1 MKNKTKKIF
10 AVLIIFSLLFST
22 FVFATEETNETKI
35 EPRTAIS
42 DEGISNETQTYVD
55 PETGEEYDIALLSQD
70 GNEDD
75 YYEGDSSE
83 YIDGDLYDINN
94 SVDVKTDV
102 NGNVFVM
109 GETVNI
115 ENVYVEGDVF
125 VLAKKVNFNNS
136 IVNGSVFALAQDIK
150 FDANAYDVYALAE
163 KVIFSENSY
172 VGRTVRA
179 SAKKIELNGSI
190 DANAYIAAENLVID
204 SDATISG
211 KLSYTSENTGNISD
225 KAQIGSVEFNQKAQE
240 ETEVT
245 AGFFGLSILM
255 EAVSYIFK
263 VAIISALILAFCNRF
278 VKIAKEEKVGKTLV
292 KSLGS
297 GALALILIP
306 CIALALM
313 FTVIGTGFGIVLI
326 GAYAIVLFFASAIA
340 SVGIA
345 VNLFDTKINSKL
357 GLWGASLGT
366 ALVIWCLGQ
375 IPAIG
380 WLISLFVILI
390 GLGLL
395 TKTIFYKED
404 DKKVKGKKDRKV
416 VEKESKKDV
425 EPIKE
430 LKKDNKKQDEEKD
443 EIKKEENKAE
453 LENKEDKSEN
463 KDEK

>member
-10 AVLIIFSLLFST
+10 AVLIIFSILFST
-22 FVFATEETNETKI
+22 FVFATEENNETKI
-35 EPRTAIS
+35 EPRTAVS

-55 PETGEEYDIALLSQD
+55 PETGEEYDISLL
-70 GNEDD
+70 NEDKDD
-75 YYEGDSSE
+75 YYEGDSEE
-83 YIDGDLYDINN
+83 YIDGDLYNMDN

-109 GETVNI
+109 GETVNF
-115 ENVYVEGDVF
+115 ENIYVEGDVF

-136 IVNGSVFALAQDIK
+136 IVNGSVFALAQEIK
-150 FDANAYDVYALAE
+150 FDANAYDVYALGE

-172 VGRTVRA
+172 IGRTVRA
-179 SAKKIELNGSI
+179 SAKKLELNGNI
-190 DANAYIAAENLVID
+190 DANAYITAENLVIGD
-204 SDATISG
+204 DTIISG
-211 KLSYTSENTGNISD
+211 KLSYTSEKAGDISE
-225 KAQIGSVEFNQKAQE
+225 KAQIGSVEFNQSTQQ
-240 ETEVT
+240 ETEAT
-245 AGFFGLSILM
+245 AEFFGLSILM
-255 EAVSYIFK
+255 EAVSYVFK
-263 VAIISALILAFCNRF
+263 VAIISALIIAFCNRF
-278 VKIAKEEKVGKTLV
+278 VKISKEEKVGKTLI

-297 GALALILIP
+297 GALALILTP
-306 CIALALM
+306 CIALALIC
-313 FTVIGTGFGIVLI
+313 TVIGTGFGIVLM

-340 SVGIA
+340 STGIA
-345 VNLFDTKINSKL
+345 VNLFNTKINSKL

-395 TKTIFYKED
+395 TKTIFYKEN

-416 VEKESKKDV
+416 VEKENKKEKDV

-430 LKKDNKKQDEEKD
+430 ITENKKEA
-443 EIKKEENKAE
+443 KKEENKTE
-453 LENKEDKSEN
+453 LENSESDSEN
-463 KDEK
+463 KNEN

>member
-10 AVLIIFSLLFST
+10 AVLIIFSILFST
-22 FVFATEETNETKI
+22 FVFATEENNETKI
-35 EPRTAIS
+35 EPRTAVS
-42 DEGISNETQTYVD
+42 DEGISNKTQTYVD
-55 PETGEEYDIALLSQD
+55 PETGEEYDISLLNE
-70 GNEDD
+70 NEDD
-75 YYEGDSSE
+75 YYEGDSEE
-83 YIDGDLYDINN
+83 YINGDLYNVDN

-109 GETVNI
+109 GETVNF
-115 ENVYVEGDVF
+115 ENIYVEGDVF

-136 IVNGSVFALAQDIK
+136 IVNGSVFALAQEIK
-150 FDANAYDVYALAE
+150 FDANAYDVYALGE

-179 SAKKIELNGSI
+179 SAKNLELNGSI
-190 DANAYIAAENLVID
+190 DANAYITAEKLVIGD
-204 SDATISG
+204 DTIISG
-211 KLSYTSENTGNISD
+211 KLSYTSEKAGDISE
-225 KAQIGSVEFNQKAQE
+225 KAQIGSVEFNQSTQP
-240 ETEVT
+240 ETEAT
-245 AGFFGLSILM
+245 AEFFGLSILM
-255 EAVSYIFK
+255 EAVSYVFK
-263 VAIISALILAFCNRF
+263 VAIISALIIAFCNRF
-278 VKIAKEEKVGKTLV
+278 VKISKEEKVGKTLI

-306 CIALALM
+306 CIALALI
-313 FTVIGTGFGIVLI
+313 FTVIGTGFGIVLM

-340 SVGIA
+340 STGIA
-345 VNLFDTKINSKL
+345 VNLFNTKINSKL

-395 TKTIFYKED
+395 TKTIFYKEN

-416 VEKESKKDV
+416 AEKENKKEKDV

-430 LKKDNKKQDEEKD
+430 IAEDKKEA
-443 EIKKEENKAE
+443 KKEENKTE
-453 LENKEDKSEN
+453 LENSESDSEN
-463 KDEK
+463 KNEN

>member
-10 AVLIIFSLLFST
+10 AVLIIFSILFST
-22 FVFATEETNETKI
+22 FVFATEENNETKI
-35 EPRTAIS
+35 EPRTAVS

-55 PETGEEYDIALLSQD
+55 PETGEEYDISLL
-70 GNEDD
+70 NEDKDD
-75 YYEGDSSE
+75 YYEGDSEE
-83 YIDGDLYDINN
+83 YIDGDLYNMDN

-109 GETVNI
+109 GETVNF
-115 ENVYVEGDVF
+115 ENIYVEGDVF

-136 IVNGSVFALAQDIK
+136 IVNGSVFALAQEIK
-150 FDANAYDVYALAE
+150 FDANAYDVYALGE

-172 VGRTVRA
+172 IGRTVRA
-179 SAKKIELNGSI
+179 SAKNLELNGSI
-190 DANAYIAAENLVID
+190 DANAYITAEKLVIGD
-204 SDATISG
+204 DTIISG
-211 KLSYTSENTGNISD
+211 KLSYTSEKAGDISE
-225 KAQIGSVEFNQKAQE
+225 KAQIGSVEFNQSTQP
-240 ETEVT
+240 ETEAT
-245 AGFFGLSILM
+245 AEFFGLSILM
-255 EAVSYIFK
+255 EAVSYVFK
-263 VAIISALILAFCNRF
+263 VAIISALIIAFCNRF
-278 VKIAKEEKVGKTLV
+278 VKISKEEKVGKTLI

-297 GALALILIP
+297 GALALILTP
-306 CIALALM
+306 CIALALIC
-313 FTVIGTGFGIVLI
+313 TVIGTGFGIVLM

-340 SVGIA
+340 STGIA
-345 VNLFDTKINSKL
+345 VNLFNTKINSKL

-395 TKTIFYKED
+395 TKTIFYKEN

-416 VEKESKKDV
+416 AEKENKKEKDV

-430 LKKDNKKQDEEKD
+430 IAEDKKEE
-443 EIKKEENKAE
+443 KKEENKTE
-453 LENKEDKSEN
+453 LENSESDSEN
-463 KDEK
+463 KNEN

>member
-10 AVLIIFSLLFST
+10 AVLIIFSILFST
-22 FVFATEETNETKI
+22 FVFATEENNETKI
-35 EPRTAIS
+35 EPRTAVS

-55 PETGEEYDIALLSQD
+55 PETGEEYDISLL
-70 GNEDD
+70 NEDKDD
-75 YYEGDSSE
+75 YYEGDSEE
-83 YIDGDLYDINN
+83 YIDGDLYNMDN

-109 GETVNI
+109 GETVNF
-115 ENVYVEGDVF
+115 ENIYVEGDVF

-136 IVNGSVFALAQDIK
+136 IVNGSVFALAQEIK
-150 FDANAYDVYALAE
+150 FDANAYDVYALGE

-172 VGRTVRA
+172 IGRTVRA
-179 SAKKIELNGSI
+179 SAKNLELNGSI
-190 DANAYIAAENLVID
+190 DANAYITAEKLVIGD
-204 SDATISG
+204 DTIISG
-211 KLSYTSENTGNISD
+211 KLSYTSEKAGNISE
-225 KAQIGSVEFNQKAQE
+225 KAQIGSVEFNQSTQP
-240 ETEVT
+240 ETEAT
-245 AGFFGLSILM
+245 AEFFGLSILM
-255 EAVSYIFK
+255 EAVSYVFK
-263 VAIISALILAFCNRF
+263 VAIISALIIAFCNRF
-278 VKIAKEEKVGKTLV
+278 VKISKEEKVGKTLI

-297 GALALILIP
+297 GALALILTP
-306 CIALALM
+306 CIALALIC
-313 FTVIGTGFGIVLI
+313 TVIGTGFGIVLM

-340 SVGIA
+340 STGIA
-345 VNLFDTKINSKL
+345 VNLFNTKINSKL

-395 TKTIFYKED
+395 TKTIFYKEN

-416 VEKESKKDV
+416 AEKENKKEKDV

-430 LKKDNKKQDEEKD
+430 IAEDKKEA
-443 EIKKEENKAE
+443 KKEENKTE
-453 LENKEDKSEN
+453 LENSESDSEN
-463 KDEK
+463 KNEN

>member
-10 AVLIIFSLLFST
+10 AVLIIFSILFST
-22 FVFATEETNETKI
+22 FVFATEENNETKI
-35 EPRTAIS
+35 EPRTAVS
-42 DEGISNETQTYVD
+42 DEGISNKTQTYVD
-55 PETGEEYDIALLSQD
+55 PETGEEYDISLLNE
-70 GNEDD
+70 NEDD
-75 YYEGDSSE
+75 YYEGDSEE
-83 YIDGDLYDINN
+83 YINGDLYNMDN

-109 GETVNI
+109 GETVNF
-115 ENVYVEGDVF
+115 ENIYVEGDVF

-136 IVNGSVFALAQDIK
+136 IVNGSVFALAQEIK
-150 FDANAYDVYALAE
+150 FDANAYDVYALGE

-179 SAKKIELNGSI
+179 SAKNLELNGSI
-190 DANAYIAAENLVID
+190 DANAYITAEKLVIGD
-204 SDATISG
+204 DTIISG
-211 KLSYTSENTGNISD
+211 KLSYTSEKAGDISE
-225 KAQIGSVEFNQKAQE
+225 KAQIGSVEFNQSTQP
-240 ETEVT
+240 ETEAT
-245 AGFFGLSILM
+245 AEFFGLSILM
-255 EAVSYIFK
+255 EAVSYVFK
-263 VAIISALILAFCNRF
+263 VAIISALIIAFCNRF
-278 VKIAKEEKVGKTLV
+278 VKISKEEKVGKTLI

-306 CIALALM
+306 CIALALI
-313 FTVIGTGFGIVLI
+313 FTVIGTGFGIVLM

-340 SVGIA
+340 STGIA
-345 VNLFDTKINSKL
+345 VNLFNTKINSKL

-395 TKTIFYKED
+395 TKTIFYKEN

-416 VEKESKKDV
+416 AEKENKKEKDV

-430 LKKDNKKQDEEKD
+430 IAEDKKEE
-443 EIKKEENKAE
+443 KKEENKTE
-453 LENKEDKSEN
+453 LENSESDSEN
-463 KDEK
+463 KNEN

>member
-10 AVLIIFSLLFST
+10 TVLIIFSILFST
-22 FVFATEETNETKI
+22 FVFATEENNETKI
-35 EPRTAIS
+35 EPRTAVS

-55 PETGEEYDIALLSQD
+55 PETGEEYDISLL
-70 GNEDD
+70 NEDKDD
-75 YYEGDSSE
+75 YYEGDSEE
-83 YIDGDLYDINN
+83 YIDGDLYNMDN

-109 GETVNI
+109 GETVNF
-115 ENVYVEGDVF
+115 ENIYVEGDVF

-136 IVNGSVFALAQDIK
+136 IVNGSVFALAQEIK
-150 FDANAYDVYALAE
+150 FDANAYDVYALGE

-172 VGRTVRA
+172 IGRTVRA
-179 SAKKIELNGSI
+179 SAKKLELNGNI
-190 DANAYIAAENLVID
+190 DANAYITAENLVIGD
-204 SDATISG
+204 DTIISG
-211 KLSYTSENTGNISD
+211 KLSYTSEKAGDISE
-225 KAQIGSVEFNQKAQE
+225 KAQIGSVEFNQSTQP
-240 ETEVT
+240 ETEAT
-245 AGFFGLSILM
+245 AKFFGLSILM
-255 EAVSYIFK
+255 EAVSYVFK
-263 VAIISALILAFCNRF
+263 VAIISALIIAFCNRF
-278 VKIAKEEKVGKTLV
+278 VKISKEEKVGKTLI

-297 GALALILIP
+297 GALALILTP
-306 CIALALM
+306 CIALALIC
-313 FTVIGTGFGIVLI
+313 TVIGTGFGIVLM

-340 SVGIA
+340 STGIA
-345 VNLFDTKINSKL
+345 VNLFNTKINSKL

-395 TKTIFYKED
+395 TKTIFYKEN

-416 VEKESKKDV
+416 AEKENKKEKDV

-430 LKKDNKKQDEEKD
+430 IAEDKKEA
-443 EIKKEENKAE
+443 KKEENKTE
-453 LENKEDKSEN
+453 LENSESDSEN
-463 KDEK
+463 KNEN

>member
-10 AVLIIFSLLFST
+10 AVLIIFSILFST
-22 FVFATEETNETKI
+22 FVFATEENNETKI
-35 EPRTAIS
+35 EPRTAVS

-55 PETGEEYDIALLSQD
+55 PETGEEYDISLLNE
-70 GNEDD
+70 NEDD
-75 YYEGDSSE
+75 YYEGDSEE
-83 YIDGDLYDINN
+83 YINGDLYNVDN

-109 GETVNI
+109 GETVNF
-115 ENVYVEGDVF
+115 ENIYVEGDVF

-136 IVNGSVFALAQDIK
+136 IVNGSVFALAQEIK
-150 FDANAYDVYALAE
+150 FDANAYDVYALGE

-179 SAKKIELNGSI
+179 SAKKLELNGSI
-190 DANAYIAAENLVID
+190 DANAYVTAENLVID
-204 SDATISG
+204 DDATISG

-225 KAQIGSVEFNQKAQE
+225 KAQIGSVEFNQRTQP
-240 ETEVT
+240 ETEATVR
-245 AGFFGLSILM
+245 FLGLSILM
-255 EAVSYIFK
+255 EAVSYVFK
-263 VAIISALILAFCNRF
+263 VAIISALIIAFCNRF
-278 VKIAKEEKVGKTLV
+278 VKISKEEKVGKTLI

-306 CIALALM
+306 CIALALI
-313 FTVIGTGFGIVLI
+313 FTVIGTGFGIVLM

-340 SVGIA
+340 STGIA
-345 VNLFDTKINSKL
+345 VNLFNTKINSKL

-395 TKTIFYKED
+395 TKTIFYKEN

-416 VEKESKKDV
+416 AEKENKKEKDV

-430 LKKDNKKQDEEKD
+430 IAED
-443 EIKKEENKAE
+443 KKEENKTE
-453 LENKEDKSEN
+453 LENSESDSEN
-463 KDEK
+463 KNEN

>member
-10 AVLIIFSLLFST
+10 AVLIIFSILFST
-22 FVFATEETNETKI
+22 FVFATEENNETKI
-35 EPRTAIS
+35 EPRTAVS

-55 PETGEEYDIALLSQD
+55 PETGEEYDISLLNEN

-75 YYEGDSSE
+75 YYEGDSEE
-83 YIDGDLYDINN
+83 YIDGDLYNMDN

-109 GETVNI
+109 GETVNF
-115 ENVYVEGDVF
+115 ENIYVEGDVF

-136 IVNGSVFALAQDIK
+136 IVNGSVFALAQEIK
-150 FDANAYDVYALAE
+150 FDANAYDVYALGE

-179 SAKKIELNGSI
+179 SAQKLELNGSI
-190 DANAYIAAENLVID
+190 DANAYVTAENLVID

-225 KAQIGSVEFNQKAQE
+225 KAQIGSVEFNQRTQP
-240 ETEVT
+240 ETEATVR
-245 AGFFGLSILM
+245 FLGLSILM
-255 EAVSYIFK
+255 EAVSYVFK
-263 VAIISALILAFCNRF
+263 VAIISALIIAFCNRF
-278 VKIAKEEKVGKTLV
+278 VKISKEEKVGKTLI

-306 CIALALM
+306 CIALALI
-313 FTVIGTGFGIVLI
+313 FTVIGTGFGIVLM

-340 SVGIA
+340 STGIA
-345 VNLFDTKINSKL
+345 VNLFNTKINSKL

-395 TKTIFYKED
+395 TKTIFYKEN

-416 VEKESKKDV
+416 AEKENKKEKDV

-430 LKKDNKKQDEEKD
+430 IAEDKKEAKEA
-443 EIKKEENKAE
+443 KKEENKTE
-453 LENKEDKSEN
+453 LENSESDSEN
-463 KDEK
+463 KNEN

>member
-10 AVLIIFSLLFST
+10 AVLIIFSILFST
-22 FVFATEETNETKI
+22 FVFATEENNETKI
-35 EPRTAIS
+35 EPRTAVS

-55 PETGEEYDIALLSQD
+55 PETGEEYDISLL
-70 GNEDD
+70 NEDKDD
-75 YYEGDSSE
+75 YYEGDSEE
-83 YIDGDLYDINN
+83 YIDGDLYNMDN

-109 GETVNI
+109 GETVNF
-115 ENVYVEGDVF
+115 ENIYVEGDVF

-136 IVNGSVFALAQDIK
+136 IVNGSVFALAQEIK
-150 FDANAYDVYALAE
+150 FDANAYDVYALGE

-172 VGRTVRA
+172 IGRTVRA
-179 SAKKIELNGSI
+179 SAKNLELNGSI
-190 DANAYIAAENLVID
+190 DANAYITAEKLVIGD
-204 SDATISG
+204 DTIISG
-211 KLSYTSENTGNISD
+211 KLSYTSEKAGDISE
-225 KAQIGSVEFNQKAQE
+225 KAQIGSVEFNQSTQP
-240 ETEVT
+240 ETEAT
-245 AGFFGLSILM
+245 AEFFGLSILM
-255 EAVSYIFK
+255 EAVSYVFK
-263 VAIISALILAFCNRF
+263 VAIISALIIAFCNRF
-278 VKIAKEEKVGKTLV
+278 VKISKEEKVGKTLI

-297 GALALILIP
+297 GALALILTP
-306 CIALALM
+306 CIALALIC
-313 FTVIGTGFGIVLI
+313 TVIGTGFGIVLM

-340 SVGIA
+340 STGIA
-345 VNLFDTKINSKL
+345 VNLFNTKINSKL

-395 TKTIFYKED
+395 TKTIFYKEN

-416 VEKESKKDV
+416 AEKENKKEKDV

-430 LKKDNKKQDEEKD
+430 IAEDKKEA
-443 EIKKEENKAE
+443 KKEENKTE
-453 LENKEDKSEN
+453 LENSESDSEN
-463 KDEK
+463 KNEN

>member
-10 AVLIIFSLLFST
+10 AVLIIFSILFST
-22 FVFATEETNETKI
+22 FVFATEENNETKI
-35 EPRTAIS
+35 EPRTAVS

-55 PETGEEYDIALLSQD
+55 PETGEEYDISLL
-70 GNEDD
+70 NEDKDD
-75 YYEGDSSE
+75 YYEGDSEE
-83 YIDGDLYDINN
+83 YIDGDLYNMDN

-109 GETVNI
+109 GETVNF
-115 ENVYVEGDVF
+115 ENIYVEGDVF

-136 IVNGSVFALAQDIK
+136 IVNGSVFALAQEIK
-150 FDANAYDVYALAE
+150 FDANAYDVYALGE

-172 VGRTVRA
+172 IGRTVRA
-179 SAKKIELNGSI
+179 SAKKLELNGNI
-190 DANAYIAAENLVID
+190 DANAYITAENLVIGD
-204 SDATISG
+204 DTIISG
-211 KLSYTSENTGNISD
+211 KLSYTSEKAGDISE
-225 KAQIGSVEFNQKAQE
+225 KAQIGSVEFNQSAQP
-240 ETEVT
+240 ETEAT
-245 AGFFGLSILM
+245 AEFFGLSILM
-255 EAVSYIFK
+255 EAVSYVFK
-263 VAIISALILAFCNRF
+263 VAIISALIIAFCNRF
-278 VKIAKEEKVGKTLV
+278 VKISKEEKVGKTLI

-297 GALALILIP
+297 GALALILTP
-306 CIALALM
+306 CIALALIC
-313 FTVIGTGFGIVLI
+313 TVIGTGFGIVLM

-340 SVGIA
+340 STGIA
-345 VNLFDTKINSKL
+345 VNLFNTKINSKL

-395 TKTIFYKED
+395 TKTIFYKEN

-416 VEKESKKDV
+416 AEKENKKEKDV

-430 LKKDNKKQDEEKD
+430 IAEDKKEA
-443 EIKKEENKAE
+443 KKEENKTE
-453 LENKEDKSEN
+453 LENSESDSEN
-463 KDEK
+463 KNEN

>member
-10 AVLIIFSLLFST
+10 AVLIIFSILFST
-22 FVFATEETNETKI
+22 FVFATEENNETKI
-35 EPRTAIS
+35 EPRTAVS

-55 PETGEEYDIALLSQD
+55 PETGEEYDISLL
-70 GNEDD
+70 NEDKDD
-75 YYEGDSSE
+75 YYEGDSEE
-83 YIDGDLYDINN
+83 YIDGDLYNMDN

-109 GETVNI
+109 GETVNF
-115 ENVYVEGDVF
+115 ENIYVEGDVF

-136 IVNGSVFALAQDIK
+136 IVNGSVFALAQEIK
-150 FDANAYDVYALAE
+150 FDANAYDVYALGE

-172 VGRTVRA
+172 IGRTVRA
-179 SAKKIELNGSI
+179 SAKKLELNGNI
-190 DANAYIAAENLVID
+190 DANAYITAENLVIGD
-204 SDATISG
+204 DTIISG
-211 KLSYTSENTGNISD
+211 KLSYTSEKAGDISE
-225 KAQIGSVEFNQKAQE
+225 KAQIGSVEFNQSTQP
-240 ETEVT
+240 ETEAT
-245 AGFFGLSILM
+245 AEFFGLSILM
-255 EAVSYIFK
+255 EAVSYVFK
-263 VAIISALILAFCNRF
+263 VAIISALIIAFCNRF
-278 VKIAKEEKVGKTLV
+278 VKISKEEKVGKTLI

-297 GALALILIP
+297 GALALILTP
-306 CIALALM
+306 CIALALIC
-313 FTVIGTGFGIVLI
+313 TVIGTGFGIVLM

-340 SVGIA
+340 STGIA
-345 VNLFDTKINSKL
+345 VNLFNTKINSKL

-395 TKTIFYKED
+395 TKTIFYKEN

-416 VEKESKKDV
+416 AEKENKKEKDV

-430 LKKDNKKQDEEKD
+430 IAEEKK
-443 EIKKEENKAE
+443 EAKKEENKTE
-453 LENKEDKSEN
+453 LENSESDSEN
-463 KDEK
+463 KNEN

>member
-10 AVLIIFSLLFST
+10 AVLIIFSILFST
-22 FVFATEETNETKI
+22 FVFATEENNETKI
-35 EPRTAIS
+35 EPRTAVS

-55 PETGEEYDIALLSQD
+55 PETGEEYDISLL
-70 GNEDD
+70 NEDKDD
-75 YYEGDSSE
+75 YYEGDSEE
-83 YIDGDLYDINN
+83 YIDGDLYNMDN

-109 GETVNI
+109 GETVNF
-115 ENVYVEGDVF
+115 ENIYVEGDVF

-136 IVNGSVFALAQDIK
+136 IVNGSVFALAQEIK
-150 FDANAYDVYALAE
+150 FDANAYDVYALGE

-172 VGRTVRA
+172 IGRTVRA
-179 SAKKIELNGSI
+179 SAKKLELNGNI
-190 DANAYIAAENLVID
+190 DANAYITAENLVIGD
-204 SDATISG
+204 DTIISG
-211 KLSYTSENTGNISD
+211 KLSYTSEKAGDISE
-225 KAQIGSVEFNQKAQE
+225 KAQIGSVEFNQSTQP
-240 ETEVT
+240 ETEAT
-245 AGFFGLSILM
+245 AEFFGLSILM
-255 EAVSYIFK
+255 EAVSYVFK
-263 VAIISALILAFCNRF
+263 VAIISALIIAFCNRF
-278 VKIAKEEKVGKTLV
+278 VKISKEEKVGKTLI

-297 GALALILIP
+297 GALALILTP
-306 CIALALM
+306 CIALALIC
-313 FTVIGTGFGIVLI
+313 TVIGTGFGIVLM

-340 SVGIA
+340 STGIA
-345 VNLFDTKINSKL
+345 VNLFNTKINSKL

-395 TKTIFYKED
+395 TKTIFYKEN

-416 VEKESKKDV
+416 AEKENKKEKDV

-430 LKKDNKKQDEEKD
+430 IAEDKKEA
-443 EIKKEENKAE
+443 KKEENKTE
-453 LENKEDKSEN
+453 LENSESDSEN
-463 KDEK
+463 KNEN

>member
-10 AVLIIFSLLFST
+10 AVLIIFSILFST
-22 FVFATEETNETKI
+22 FVFATEENNETKI
-35 EPRTAIS
+35 EPRTAVS

-55 PETGEEYDIALLSQD
+55 PETGEEYDISLL
-70 GNEDD
+70 NEDKDD
-75 YYEGDSSE
+75 YYEGDSEE
-83 YIDGDLYDINN
+83 YIDGDLYNMDN

-109 GETVNI
+109 GETVNF
-115 ENVYVEGDVF
+115 ENIYVEGDVF

-136 IVNGSVFALAQDIK
+136 IVNGSVFALAQEIK
-150 FDANAYDVYALAE
+150 FDANAYDVYALGE

-172 VGRTVRA
+172 IGRTVRA
-179 SAKKIELNGSI
+179 SAKNLELNGSI
-190 DANAYIAAENLVID
+190 DANAYITAENLVI
-204 SDATISG
+204 SDDTIISG
-211 KLSYTSENTGNISD
+211 KLSYTSEKAGDISE
-225 KAQIGSVEFNQKAQE
+225 KAQIGSVEFNQSTQP
-240 ETEVT
+240 ETEAT
-245 AGFFGLSILM
+245 AEFFGLSILM
-255 EAVSYIFK
+255 EAVSYVFK
-263 VAIISALILAFCNRF
+263 VAIISSLIIAFCNRF
-278 VKIAKEEKVGKTLV
+278 VKISKEEKVGKTLI

-297 GALALILIP
+297 GALALILTP
-306 CIALALM
+306 CIALALIC
-313 FTVIGTGFGIVLI
+313 TVIGTGFGIVLM

-340 SVGIA
+340 STGIA
-345 VNLFDTKINSKL
+345 VNLFNTKINSKI

-395 TKTIFYKED
+395 TKTIFYKEN

-416 VEKESKKDV
+416 AEKENKKEKDV

-430 LKKDNKKQDEEKD
+430 IAEDKKEA
-443 EIKKEENKAE
+443 KKEENKTE
-453 LENKEDKSEN
+453 LENSESDSEN
-463 KDEK
+463 KNEN

>member
-10 AVLIIFSLLFST
+10 AVLIIFSILFST
-22 FVFATEETNETKI
+22 FVFATEENNETKI
-35 EPRTAIS
+35 EPRTAVS

-55 PETGEEYDIALLSQD
+55 PETGEEYDISLL
-70 GNEDD
+70 NEDKDD
-75 YYEGDSSE
+75 YYESDSEE
-83 YIDGDLYDINN
+83 YIDGDLYNMDN

-109 GETVNI
+109 GETVNF
-115 ENVYVEGDVF
+115 ENIYVEGDVF

-136 IVNGSVFALAQDIK
+136 IVNGSVFALAQEIK
-150 FDANAYDVYALAE
+150 FDANAYDVYALGE

-172 VGRTVRA
+172 IGRTVRA
-179 SAKKIELNGSI
+179 SAKNLELNGSI
-190 DANAYIAAENLVID
+190 DANAYITAEKLVIGD
-204 SDATISG
+204 DTIISG
-211 KLSYTSENTGNISD
+211 KLSYTSEKAGDISE
-225 KAQIGSVEFNQKAQE
+225 KAQIGSVEFNQSTQP
-240 ETEVT
+240 ETEAT
-245 AGFFGLSILM
+245 AEFFGLSILM
-255 EAVSYIFK
+255 EAVSYVFK
-263 VAIISALILAFCNRF
+263 VAIISALIIAFCNRF
-278 VKIAKEEKVGKTLV
+278 VKISKEEKVGKTLI

-297 GALALILIP
+297 GALALILTP
-306 CIALALM
+306 CIALALIC
-313 FTVIGTGFGIVLI
+313 TVIGTGFGIVLM

-340 SVGIA
+340 STGIA
-345 VNLFDTKINSKL
+345 VNLFNTKINSKL

-395 TKTIFYKED
+395 TKTIFYKEN

-416 VEKESKKDV
+416 AEKENKKEKDV

-430 LKKDNKKQDEEKD
+430 IAEDKKEA
-443 EIKKEENKAE
+443 KKEENKTE
-453 LENKEDKSEN
+453 LENSESDSEN
-463 KDEK
+463 KNEN

>member
-10 AVLIIFSLLFST
+10 AVLIIFSILFST
-22 FVFATEETNETKI
+22 FVFATEENNETKI
-35 EPRTAIS
+35 EPRTAVS

-55 PETGEEYDIALLSQD
+55 PETGEEYDILLL
-70 GNEDD
+70 NEDKDD
-75 YYEGDSSE
+75 YYEGDSEE
-83 YIDGDLYDINN
+83 YIDGDLYNMDN

-109 GETVNI
+109 GETVNF
-115 ENVYVEGDVF
+115 ENIYVEGDVF

-136 IVNGSVFALAQDIK
+136 IVNGSVFALAQEIK
-150 FDANAYDVYALAE
+150 FDANAYDVYALGE

-172 VGRTVRA
+172 IGRTVRA
-179 SAKKIELNGSI
+179 SAKKLELNGNI
-190 DANAYIAAENLVID
+190 DANAYITAENLVIGD
-204 SDATISG
+204 DTIISG
-211 KLSYTSENTGNISD
+211 KLSYTSEKAGDISE
-225 KAQIGSVEFNQKAQE
+225 KAQIGSVEFNQSTQP
-240 ETEVT
+240 ETEAT
-245 AGFFGLSILM
+245 AEFFGLSILM
-255 EAVSYIFK
+255 EAVSYVFK
-263 VAIISALILAFCNRF
+263 VAIISALIIAFCNRF
-278 VKIAKEEKVGKTLV
+278 VKISKEEKVGKTLI

-297 GALALILIP
+297 GALALILTP
-306 CIALALM
+306 CIALALIC
-313 FTVIGTGFGIVLI
+313 TVIGTGFGIVLM

-340 SVGIA
+340 STGIA
-345 VNLFDTKINSKL
+345 VNLFNTKINSKL

-395 TKTIFYKED
+395 TKTIFYKEN

-416 VEKESKKDV
+416 AEKENKKEKDV

-430 LKKDNKKQDEEKD
+430 IAEDKKEA
-443 EIKKEENKAE
+443 KKEENKTE
-453 LENKEDKSEN
+453 LENSESDSEN
-463 KDEK
+463 KNEN

>member
-10 AVLIIFSLLFST
+10 AVLIIFSILFST
-22 FVFATEETNETKI
+22 FVFATEENNETKI
-35 EPRTAIS
+35 EPRTAVS

-55 PETGEEYDIALLSQD
+55 PETGEEYDISLL
-70 GNEDD
+70 NEDKDD
-75 YYEGDSSE
+75 YYEGDSEE
-83 YIDGDLYDINN
+83 YIDGDLYNMDN

-109 GETVNI
+109 GETVNF
-115 ENVYVEGDVF
+115 ENIYVEGDVF

-136 IVNGSVFALAQDIK
+136 IVNGSVFALAQEIK
-150 FDANAYDVYALAE
+150 FDANAYDVYALGE

-172 VGRTVRA
+172 IGRTVRA
-179 SAKKIELNGSI
+179 SAKNLELNGSI
-190 DANAYIAAENLVID
+190 DANAYITAENLVIGD
-204 SDATISG
+204 DTIISG
-211 KLSYTSENTGNISD
+211 KLSYTSEKAGDISE
-225 KAQIGSVEFNQKAQE
+225 KAQIGSVEFNQSTQP
-240 ETEVT
+240 ETEAT
-245 AGFFGLSILM
+245 AEFFGLSILM
-255 EAVSYIFK
+255 EAVNYVFK
-263 VAIISALILAFCNRF
+263 VAIISALIIAFCNRF
-278 VKIAKEEKVGKTLV
+278 VKISKEEKVGKTLI

-297 GALALILIP
+297 GALALILTP
-306 CIALALM
+306 CIALALIC
-313 FTVIGTGFGIVLI
+313 TVIGTGFGIVLM

-340 SVGIA
+340 STGIA
-345 VNLFDTKINSKL
+345 VNLFNTKINSKL

-395 TKTIFYKED
+395 TKTIFYKEN

-416 VEKESKKDV
+416 AEKENKKEKDV

-430 LKKDNKKQDEEKD
+430 IAED
-443 EIKKEENKAE
+443 KKEAKKEKNKTE
-453 LENKEDKSEN
+453 LENSESDSEN
-463 KDEK
+463 KNEN

>member
-10 AVLIIFSLLFST
+10 AVLIIFSILFST
-22 FVFATEETNETKI
+22 FVFATEENNETKI
-35 EPRTAIS
+35 EPRTAVS

-55 PETGEEYDIALLSQD
+55 PETGEEYDISLL
-70 GNEDD
+70 NEDKDD
-75 YYEGDSSE
+75 YYEGDSEE
-83 YIDGDLYDINN
+83 YIDGDLYNMDN

-109 GETVNI
+109 GETVNF
-115 ENVYVEGDVF
+115 ENIYVEGDVF

-136 IVNGSVFALAQDIK
+136 IVNGSVFALAQEIK
-150 FDANAYDVYALAE
+150 FDANAYDVYALGE

-172 VGRTVRA
+172 IGRTVRA
-179 SAKKIELNGSI
+179 SAKNLELNGSI
-190 DANAYIAAENLVID
+190 DANAYITAENLVI
-204 SDATISG
+204 SDDTIISG
-211 KLSYTSENTGNISD
+211 KLSYTSEKAGDISE
-225 KAQIGSVEFNQKAQE
+225 KAQIGSVEFNQSTQP
-240 ETEVT
+240 ETEAT
-245 AGFFGLSILM
+245 AEFFGLSILM
-255 EAVSYIFK
+255 EAVSYVFK
-263 VAIISALILAFCNRF
+263 VAIISALIIAFCNRF
-278 VKIAKEEKVGKTLV
+278 VKISKEEKVGKTLI

-297 GALALILIP
+297 GALALILTP
-306 CIALALM
+306 CIALALIC
-313 FTVIGTGFGIVLI
+313 TVIGTGFGIVLM

-340 SVGIA
+340 STGIA
-345 VNLFDTKINSKL
+345 VNLFNTKINSKL

-395 TKTIFYKED
+395 TKTIFYKEN

-416 VEKESKKDV
+416 AEKENKKEKDV

-430 LKKDNKKQDEEKD
+430 IAEDKKEA
-443 EIKKEENKAE
+443 KKEENKTE
-453 LENKEDKSEN
+453 LENSESDSEN
-463 KDEK
+463 KNEN

>member
-10 AVLIIFSLLFST
+10 AVLIIFSILFST
-22 FVFATEETNETKI
+22 FVFATEENNETKI
-35 EPRTAIS
+35 EPRTAVS

-55 PETGEEYDIALLSQD
+55 PETGEEYDISLL
-70 GNEDD
+70 NEDKDD
-75 YYEGDSSE
+75 YYEGDSEE
-83 YIDGDLYDINN
+83 YIDGDLYNMDN

-109 GETVNI
+109 GETVNF
-115 ENVYVEGDVF
+115 ENIYVEGDVF

-136 IVNGSVFALAQDIK
+136 IVNGSVFALAQEIK
-150 FDANAYDVYALAE
+150 FDANAYDVYALGE

-172 VGRTVRA
+172 IGRTVRA
-179 SAKKIELNGSI
+179 SAKNLELNGSI
-190 DANAYIAAENLVID
+190 DANAYITAENLVI
-204 SDATISG
+204 SDDTIISG
-211 KLSYTSENTGNISD
+211 KLSYTSEKAGDISE
-225 KAQIGSVEFNQKAQE
+225 KAQIGSVEFNQSTQP
-240 ETEVT
+240 ETEAT
-245 AGFFGLSILM
+245 AEFFGLSILM
-255 EAVSYIFK
+255 EAVSYVFK
-263 VAIISALILAFCNRF
+263 VAIISALIIAFCNRF
-278 VKIAKEEKVGKTLV
+278 VKISKEEKVGKTLI

-297 GALALILIP
+297 GALALILTP
-306 CIALALM
+306 CIALALIC
-313 FTVIGTGFGIVLI
+313 TVIGTGFGIVLM

-340 SVGIA
+340 STGIA
-345 VNLFDTKINSKL
+345 VNLFNTKINSKL

-395 TKTIFYKED
+395 TKTIFYKEN

-416 VEKESKKDV
+416 AEKENKKEKDA

-430 LKKDNKKQDEEKD
+430 IAEDKKEA
-443 EIKKEENKAE
+443 KKEENKTE
-453 LENKEDKSEN
+453 LENSESDSEN
-463 KDEK
+463 KNEN

>member
-10 AVLIIFSLLFST
+10 AVLIIFSILFST
-22 FVFATEETNETKI
+22 FVFATEENNETKI
-35 EPRTAIS
+35 EPRTAVS

-55 PETGEEYDIALLSQD
+55 PETGEEYDISLL
-70 GNEDD
+70 NEDKDD
-75 YYEGDSSE
+75 YYEGDSEE
-83 YIDGDLYDINN
+83 YIDGDLYNMDN

-109 GETVNI
+109 GETVNF
-115 ENVYVEGDVF
+115 ENIYVEGDVF

-136 IVNGSVFALAQDIK
+136 IVNGSVFALAQEIK
-150 FDANAYDVYALAE
+150 FDANAYDVYALGE

-172 VGRTVRA
+172 IGRTVRA
-179 SAKKIELNGSI
+179 SAKKLELNGNI
-190 DANAYIAAENLVID
+190 DANAYITAENLVIGD
-204 SDATISG
+204 DTIISG
-211 KLSYTSENTGNISD
+211 KLSYTSEKAGDISE
-225 KAQIGSVEFNQKAQE
+225 KAQIGSVEFNQSTQP
-240 ETEVT
+240 ETEAT
-245 AGFFGLSILM
+245 AKFFGLSILM
-255 EAVSYIFK
+255 EAVSYVFK
-263 VAIISALILAFCNRF
+263 VAIISALIIAFCNRF
-278 VKIAKEEKVGKTLV
+278 VKISKEEKVGKTLI

-297 GALALILIP
+297 GALALILTP
-306 CIALALM
+306 CIALALIC
-313 FTVIGTGFGIVLI
+313 TVIGTGFGIVLM

-340 SVGIA
+340 STGIA
-345 VNLFDTKINSKL
+345 VNLFNTKINSKL

-395 TKTIFYKED
+395 TKTIFYKEN

-416 VEKESKKDV
+416 AEKENKKEKDV

-430 LKKDNKKQDEEKD
+430 IAEDKKEA
-443 EIKKEENKAE
+443 KKEENKTE
-453 LENKEDKSEN
+453 LENSESDSEN
-463 KDEK
+463 KNEN

>member
-10 AVLIIFSLLFST
+10 AVLIIFSILFST
-22 FVFATEETNETKI
+22 FVFATEENNETKI
-35 EPRTAIS
+35 EPRTAVS

-55 PETGEEYDIALLSQD
+55 PETGEEYDISLL
-70 GNEDD
+70 NEDKDD
-75 YYEGDSSE
+75 YYEGDSEE
-83 YIDGDLYDINN
+83 YIDGDLYNMDN

-109 GETVNI
+109 GETVNF
-115 ENVYVEGDVF
+115 ENIYVEGDVF

-136 IVNGSVFALAQDIK
+136 IVNGSVFALAQEIK
-150 FDANAYDVYALAE
+150 FDANAYDVYALGE

-172 VGRTVRA
+172 IGRTVRA
-179 SAKKIELNGSI
+179 SAKNLELNGSI
-190 DANAYIAAENLVID
+190 DANAYITAEKLVIGD
-204 SDATISG
+204 DTIISG
-211 KLSYTSENTGNISD
+211 KLSYTSEKAGDISE
-225 KAQIGSVEFNQKAQE
+225 KAQIGSVEFNQSTQP
-240 ETEVT
+240 ETEAT
-245 AGFFGLSILM
+245 AEFFGLSILM
-255 EAVSYIFK
+255 EAVSYVFK
-263 VAIISALILAFCNRF
+263 VAIISALIITFCNRF
-278 VKIAKEEKVGKTLV
+278 VKISKEEKVGKTLI

-297 GALALILIP
+297 GALALILTP
-306 CIALALM
+306 CIALALIC
-313 FTVIGTGFGIVLI
+313 TVIGTGFGIVLM

-340 SVGIA
+340 STGIA
-345 VNLFDTKINSKL
+345 VNLFNTKINSKL

-395 TKTIFYKED
+395 TKTIFYKEN

-416 VEKESKKDV
+416 AEKENKKEKDV

-430 LKKDNKKQDEEKD
+430 IAEDKKEA
-443 EIKKEENKAE
+443 KKEENKTE
-453 LENKEDKSEN
+453 LENSESDSEN
-463 KDEK
+463 KNEN

>member
-10 AVLIIFSLLFST
+10 AVLIIFSILFST
-22 FVFATEETNETKI
+22 FVFATEENNETKI
-35 EPRTAIS
+35 EPRTAVS

-55 PETGEEYDIALLSQD
+55 PETGEEYDISLLNENEN

-75 YYEGDSSE
+75 YYEGDSEE
-83 YIDGDLYDINN
+83 YIDGDLYNMDN

-109 GETVNI
+109 GETVNF
-115 ENVYVEGDVF
+115 ENIYVEGDVF

-136 IVNGSVFALAQDIK
+136 IVNGSVFALAQEIK
-150 FDANAYDVYALAE
+150 FDANAYDVYALGE

-179 SAKKIELNGSI
+179 SAQKLELNGSI
-190 DANAYIAAENLVID
+190 DANAYVTAENLVID

-225 KAQIGSVEFNQKAQE
+225 KAQIGSVEFNQRTQP
-240 ETEVT
+240 ETEATVR
-245 AGFFGLSILM
+245 FLGLSILM
-255 EAVSYIFK
+255 EAVSYVFK
-263 VAIISALILAFCNRF
+263 VAIISALIIAFCNRF
-278 VKIAKEEKVGKTLV
+278 VKISKEEKVGKTLI

-306 CIALALM
+306 CIALALI
-313 FTVIGTGFGIVLI
+313 FTVIGTGFGIVLM

-340 SVGIA
+340 STGIA
-345 VNLFDTKINSKL
+345 VNLFNTKINSKL

-395 TKTIFYKED
+395 TKTIFYKEN

-416 VEKESKKDV
+416 AEKENKKEKDV

-430 LKKDNKKQDEEKD
+430 IAEDKKEA
-443 EIKKEENKAE
+443 KKEENKTE
-453 LENKEDKSEN
+453 LENSESDSEN
-463 KDEK
+463 KNEN

>member
-10 AVLIIFSLLFST
+10 AVLIIFSILFST
-22 FVFATEETNETKI
+22 FVFATEENNETKI
-35 EPRTAIS
+35 EPRTAVS

-55 PETGEEYDIALLSQD
+55 PETGEEYDISLL
-70 GNEDD
+70 NENKDD
-75 YYEGDSSE
+75 YYEGDSEE
-83 YIDGDLYDINN
+83 YIDGDLYNMDN

-109 GETVNI
+109 GETVNF
-115 ENVYVEGDVF
+115 ENIYVEGDVF

-136 IVNGSVFALAQDIK
+136 IVNGSVFALAQEIK
-150 FDANAYDVYALAE
+150 FDANAYDVYALGE

-172 VGRTVRA
+172 IGRTVRA
-179 SAKKIELNGSI
+179 SAKKLELNGNI
-190 DANAYIAAENLVID
+190 DANAYITAENLVIGD
-204 SDATISG
+204 DTIISG
-211 KLSYTSENTGNISD
+211 KLSYTSEKAGDISE
-225 KAQIGSVEFNQKAQE
+225 KAQIGSVEFNQSTQP
-240 ETEVT
+240 ETEAT
-245 AGFFGLSILM
+245 AEFFGLSILM
-255 EAVSYIFK
+255 EAVSYVFK
-263 VAIISALILAFCNRF
+263 VAIISALIIAFCNRF
-278 VKIAKEEKVGKTLV
+278 VKISKEEKVGKTLI

-297 GALALILIP
+297 GALALILTP
-306 CIALALM
+306 CIALALIC
-313 FTVIGTGFGIVLI
+313 TVIGTGFGIVLM

-340 SVGIA
+340 STGIA
-345 VNLFDTKINSKL
+345 VNLFNTKINSKL

-395 TKTIFYKED
+395 TKTIFYKEN

-416 VEKESKKDV
+416 AEKENKKEKDV

-430 LKKDNKKQDEEKD
+430 IAEDKKEA
-443 EIKKEENKAE
+443 KKEENKTE
-453 LENKEDKSEN
+453 LENSESDSEN
-463 KDEK
+463 KNEN

>member
-10 AVLIIFSLLFST
+10 AVLIIFSILFST
-22 FVFATEETNETKI
+22 FVFATEENNETKI
-35 EPRTAIS
+35 EPRTAVS

-55 PETGEEYDIALLSQD
+55 PETGEEYDISLL
-70 GNEDD
+70 NEDKDD
-75 YYEGDSSE
+75 YYEGDSEE
-83 YIDGDLYDINN
+83 YIDGDLYNMDN

-109 GETVNI
+109 GETVNF
-115 ENVYVEGDVF
+115 ENIYVEGDVF

-136 IVNGSVFALAQDIK
+136 IVNGSVFALAQEIK
-150 FDANAYDVYALAE
+150 FDANAYDVYALGE

-172 VGRTVRA
+172 IGRTVRA
-179 SAKKIELNGSI
+179 SAKKLELNGNI
-190 DANAYIAAENLVID
+190 DANAYITAENLVIGD
-204 SDATISG
+204 DTIISG
-211 KLSYTSENTGNISD
+211 KLSYTSEKAGEISE
-225 KAQIGSVEFNQKAQE
+225 KAQIGSVEFNQSTQP
-240 ETEVT
+240 ETEAT
-245 AGFFGLSILM
+245 AEFFGLSILM
-255 EAVSYIFK
+255 EAVSYVFK
-263 VAIISALILAFCNRF
+263 VAIISALIIAFCNRF
-278 VKIAKEEKVGKTLV
+278 VKISKEEKVGKTLI

-297 GALALILIP
+297 GALALILTP
-306 CIALALM
+306 CIALALIC
-313 FTVIGTGFGIVLI
+313 TVIGTGFGIVLM

-340 SVGIA
+340 STGIA
-345 VNLFDTKINSKL
+345 VNLFNTKINSKL

-395 TKTIFYKED
+395 TKTIFYKEN

-416 VEKESKKDV
+416 AEKENKKEKDV

-430 LKKDNKKQDEEKD
+430 IAEDKKEA
-443 EIKKEENKAE
+443 KKEENKTE
-453 LENKEDKSEN
+453 LENSESDSEN
-463 KDEK
+463 KNEN

>member
-10 AVLIIFSLLFST
+10 AVLIIFSILFST
-22 FVFATEETNETKI
+22 FVFATEENNETKI
-35 EPRTAIS
+35 EPRTAVS

-55 PETGEEYDIALLSQD
+55 PETGEEYDISLL
-70 GNEDD
+70 NEDKDD
-75 YYEGDSSE
+75 YYEGDSEE
-83 YIDGDLYDINN
+83 YINGDLYNVDN

-109 GETVNI
+109 GETVNF
-115 ENVYVEGDVF
+115 ENIYVEGDVF

-136 IVNGSVFALAQDIK
+136 IVNGSVFALAQEIK
-150 FDANAYDVYALAE
+150 FDANAYDVYALGE

-172 VGRTVRA
+172 IGRTVRA
-179 SAKKIELNGSI
+179 SAKNLELNGSI
-190 DANAYIAAENLVID
+190 DANAYITAEKLVIGD
-204 SDATISG
+204 DTIISG
-211 KLSYTSENTGNISD
+211 KLSYTSEKAGDISE
-225 KAQIGSVEFNQKAQE
+225 KAQIGSVEFNQSTQP
-240 ETEVT
+240 ETEAT
-245 AGFFGLSILM
+245 AEFFGLSILM
-255 EAVSYIFK
+255 EAVSYVFK
-263 VAIISALILAFCNRF
+263 VAIISALIIAFCNRF
-278 VKIAKEEKVGKTLV
+278 VKISKEEKVGKTLI

-297 GALALILIP
+297 GALALMLTP
-306 CIALALM
+306 CIALALIC
-313 FTVIGTGFGIVLI
+313 TVIGTGFGIVLM

-340 SVGIA
+340 STGIA
-345 VNLFDTKINSKL
+345 VNLFNTKINSKL

-395 TKTIFYKED
+395 TKTIFYKEN

-416 VEKESKKDV
+416 AEKENKKEKDV

-430 LKKDNKKQDEEKD
+430 IAEDKKEA
-443 EIKKEENKAE
+443 KKEENKTE
-453 LENKEDKSEN
+453 LENSESDSEN
-463 KDEK
+463 KNEN